1 MGHIDPL
8 LERDKHFAATNAR
21 EGTGISA
28 KHKVYVITCPDPRT
42 GPSAF
47 LGLEHGDAMV
57 TRNAALL
64 SPARE
69 RS

>member
-1 MGHIDPL
+1 M
-8 LERDKHFAATNAR
+8 
-21 EGTGISA
+21 
-28 KHKVYVITCPDPRT
+28 ITSLDPRT

-47 LGLEHGDAMV
+47 LGLGHGDAMV
-57 TRNAALL
+57 TRTAALL